1 MATSANQHE
10 LQQCRLV
17 TVIRGGAA
25 TSANKD
31 FVKTEHHHVFLGG
44 VDYYD
49 VWHLPFYEPIVWLLY
64 VAICCNEM
72 LWGQWLV
79 RHCTGIFEAG
89 TQPAAVD
96 KNLGDSARVISN
108 KTYGSRA
115 LIKLFM
121 GRRL

>member
-1 MATSANQHE
+1 M
-10 LQQCRLV
+10 
-17 TVIRGGAA
+17 
-25 TSANKD
+25 
-31 FVKTEHHHVFLGG
+31 
-44 VDYYD
+44 
-49 VWHLPFYEPIVWLLY
+49 LLY
-64 VAICCNEM
+64 AAMKCYGVNDW
-72 LWGQWLV
+72 WGTALV
-79 RHCTGIFEAG
+79 SLKQG

>member
-49 VWHLPFYEPIVWLLY
+49 V
-64 VAICCNEM
+64 
-72 LWGQWLV
+72 
-79 RHCTGIFEAG
+79 
-89 TQPAAVD
+89 
-96 KNLGDSARVISN
+96 
-108 KTYGSRA
+108 
-115 LIKLFM
+115 
-121 GRRL
+121 